1 MKTENNTLIS
11 FFQANAVMVLLFL
24 FVGLAVSSCNPERK
38 LANSFI
44 KSESTRSALLIAPQ
58 FIFKEN
64 LKREILDSLEI
75 TDETLFDSVLMAN
88 SQLLQFI
95 DDSLFIANYML
106 GLYNELK
113 QFGFLVYREEFT
125 NEFMDID
132 SNAYI
137 INVAQIEIEEAYY
150 TQRDDITIYDTY
162 YYHDH
167 DLNAAYISSWFEVSE
182 INAAEDNHDV
192 YFASD
197 IITDDLQGEFVYGA
211 FSEDLQY
218 FFEIDSL
225 KYTDLYDFAYLLGRT
240 YAGYTFDLLL
250 NNYLKDN
257 LPGKQLSGNYWRYN
271 PKLGN
276 LFYATEDK
284 FILLEE

>member
-1 MKTENNTLIS
+1 
-11 FFQANAVMVLLFL
+11 V
-24 FVGLAVSSCNPERK
+24 
-38 LANSFI
+38 
-44 KSESTRSALLIAPQ
+44 IAPQ
-58 FIFKEN
+58 FIYKEN
-64 LKREILDSLEI
+64 LKKEILDSLEI
-75 TDETLFDSVLMAN
+75 KDESLFDSVLMAN
-88 SQLLQFI
+88 SQLLQFV

-132 SNAYI
+132 SNAFI
-137 INVAQIEIEEAYY
+137 INVAQIEIEEAHY
-150 TQRDDITIYDTY
+150 TQRDDVTIYDTY

-167 DLNAAYISSWFEVSE
+167 ELNAAYISSWIE
-182 INAAEDNHDV
+182 ISDINSDKSNHDV

-197 IITDDLQGEFVYGA
+197 IITDDLEGEFVYGA
-211 FSEDLQY
+211 FSEDLKY
-218 FFEIDSL
+218 LFEIDTL
-225 KYTDLYDFAYLLGRT
+225 KHADLYDFAHLLGRT

-250 NNYLKDN
+250 NKYLKNN
-257 LPGKQLSGNYWRYN
+257 LPDEQLSDNYWRYD
-271 PKLGN
+271 PALGN

>member
-1 MKTENNTLIS
+1 MKTVKVTYNYS
-11 FFQANAVMVLLFL
+11 FQGFAFVIMSLLFL
-24 FVGLAVSSCNPERK
+24 WMVLNSCSPERK
-38 LANSFI
+38 MANTFI
-44 KSESTRSALLIAPQ
+44 KNESIRSALLISPQ

-64 LKREILDSLEI
+64 LKKEILDSLEI
-75 TDETLFDSVLMAN
+75 KDESLFDSVLMAN
-88 SQLLQFI
+88 SQLLQFV

-132 SNAYI
+132 SNAFI
-137 INVAQIEIEEAYY
+137 INVAQIEIEEAHY
-150 TQRDDITIYDTY
+150 TQRDDVTIYDTY

-167 DLNAAYISSWFEVSE
+167 ELNAAYISSWIE
-182 INAAEDNHDV
+182 ISDINSNKSNHDV
-192 YFASD
+192 YFTSD
-197 IITDDLQGEFVYGA
+197 IITDDLEGEFVYGA
-211 FSEDLQY
+211 FSEDLKY
-218 FFEIDSL
+218 LFEIDTL
-225 KYTDLYDFAYLLGRT
+225 KHADLYDFAYLLGRT

-250 NNYLKDN
+250 NKYLKDN
-257 LPGKQLSGNYWRYN
+257 LPDEQLSDNYWRYD
-271 PKLGN
+271 PALGN